1 MNGPFN
7 SRVTFVEN
15 VVVRCQEDI
24 GSATVY
30 VAGIFIGRGKC
41 RIAGIRLASEGKF
54 HVRDS
59 DVRSLHPAA
68 DMLKE
73 RPVAIGHLPF
83 MKHHIADDEH

>member
-1 MNGPFN
+1 MNGTFN
-7 SRVTFVEN
+7 ACVTFVEN
-15 VVVRCQEDI
+15 VVVRGKEDI

-30 VAGIFIGRGKC
+30 VAGIFVGRGKC
-41 RIAGIRLASEGKF
+41 RIAGIRLAAEWKF

-68 DMLKE
+68 DMFKE